1 MAKDDYD
8 YLVFRI
14 LVYLYACL
22 KRKCG
27 YDSRTL
33 ARKVAG
39 RGVQEDY
46 FEDVLRMMQ
55 EEGLVS
61 GLQFTQAW
69 GREYLLVD
77 GLEQLRIT
85 PAGIRYLL
93 DNGKMQKIGKMVTEG
108 APGALLE
115 LVRLALFS

>member
-22 KRKCG
+22 KRKCS

-39 RGVQEDY
+39 GGVQEDY

-85 PAGIRYLL
+85 SAGIRYLL

>member
-22 KRKCG
+22 KRKCS

-39 RGVQEDY
+39 GDVQEDY

-85 PAGIRYLL
+85 SAGIRYLL

>member
-22 KRKCG
+22 KRKCS

-39 RGVQEDY
+39 GGVQEDY
-46 FEDVLRMMQ
+46 FEDALRMMQ

-85 PAGIRYLL
+85 SAGIRYLL